1 MGIRT
6 GVDTLV
12 GRAHDSRC
20 LGAWKGRRIV
30 NDKARVGI
38 GEMIRRMNEILQSLP
53 EYRDGMVIKGTD
65 PYPHSGYDLVGAP
78 SQFESSGVLH
88 LVEIRFE
95 KKYIYDQSLNDV
107 APPKS

>member
-1 MGIRT
+1 
-6 GVDTLV
+6 
-12 GRAHDSRC
+12 
-20 LGAWKGRRIV
+20 V

-107 APPKS
+107 APPKSL